1 MPLLLILLLYTVIG
15 VLAAGGSIAISSRR
29 FSAKAEQTFYGLL
42 LIPIAA
48 MYLAFTAHFAVT
60 EAWRSETVG
69 VLLFASLGVVG
80 IRLPAFLMIGYLGHG
95 AWDLLHE
102 VALYHG
108 AAVSGLGPVTAIPLA
123 YGAFCAAFDWY
134 MGGYFYT
141 RMARWKVG
149 SEE

>member
-1 MPLLLILLLYTVIG
+1 MPLFPILLLYIVIG
-15 VLAAGGSIAISSRR
+15 VLAARGAIAISSR
-29 FSAKAEQTFYGLL
+29 FSAKTEQTVYGLV

-60 EAWRSETVG
+60 EAWRTETVG
-69 VLLFASLGVVG
+69 VVLFATLGLVG
-80 IRLPAFLMIGYLGHG
+80 IRLPAFLIIGYLGHG

-102 VALYHG
+102 VALYRG
-108 AAVSGLGPVTAIPLA
+108 SAVSSLGPVTAIPLA
-123 YGAFCAAFDWY
+123 YGAFCATFDWW

-141 RMARWKVG
+141 QRVRWKVR